1 MSSRG
6 NTLEWCIVRL
16 GEDYNW
22 WVQEISD
29 EVHWDVDGLSIIDP
43 RQLAHLVDLIEP
55 LREYDFRNELLE
67 NAFYTFKIAS
77 KMGDDRLRLVRTN
90 ESIFDAVEPVFVL
103 PDIIDED
110 KSPYADLL
118 DHISRL
124 RVRMLNDL
132 IEFEQRFTLE
142 ELEEEI
148 REEHNNVFLEGV
160 ALHVFRELTDVL
172 EFVPTG
178 YELDDDDAK
187 VAEPEDEIED
197 DFPEIDEEEE
207 ERLKKEEH
215 LEWDEDDEEEEEDTS
230 KPEEEEDL
238 DALED
243 DEDED

>member
-1 MSSRG
+1 MASRG

-29 EVHWDVDGLSIIDP
+29 EVHWDVEGLSIIDP

-77 KMGDDRLRLVRTN
+77 KLDGNQLKLARTN
-90 ESIFDAVEPVFVL
+90 ESIFDAVEPVFAL
-103 PDIIDED
+103 PDIIDEE

-142 ELEEEI
+142 ELEEEL
-148 REEHNNVFLEGV
+148 REEHNNFFLEGN

-172 EFVPTG
+172 EFVPAG
-178 YELDDDDAK
+178 YELDEEETK
-187 VAEPEDEIED
+187 SSEPEDEIED
-197 DFPEIDEEEE
+197 EFPEIDEEEE
-207 ERLKKEEH
+207 ERLKKEER
-215 LEWDEDDEEEEEDTS
+215 LEWDEDDDESDESAADEELTE
-230 KPEEEEDL
+230 L
-238 DALED
+238 DDDDDD
-243 DEDED
+243 DED